1 MLENEYMD
9 TAKVGHPQQI
19 RDGKGT
25 NMTVDKGNKLARVG
39 PDGALGNELAT
50 DPKLDSGS
58 QKRIGDQ
65 LRAMYDELMQ
75 QPVPDRFRE
84 LLDQLDKNGRKEG
97 SQ

>member
-1 MLENEYMD
+1 
-9 TAKVGHPQQI
+9 
-19 RDGKGT
+19 
-25 NMTVDKGNKLARVG
+25 MTVDKGNKLARAVM
-39 PDGALGNELAT
+39 DNSLDDKLAT

-84 LLDQLDKNGRKEG
+84 LLDQLDKKNGSREG

>member
-1 MLENEYMD
+1 MR
-9 TAKVGHPQQI
+9 G
-19 RDGKGT
+19 GKGK

-39 PDGALGNELAT
+39 LENGSGGTLAT

-75 QPVPDRFRE
+75 QPVPDRFRDM
-84 LLDQLDKNGRKEG
+84 LDQLDKNGQKGG

>member
-1 MLENEYMD
+1 MD
-9 TAKVGHPQQI
+9 TAKVGYPFRI
-19 RDGKGT
+19 WDGKGMK
-25 NMTVDKGNKLARVG
+25 MTVEKGNKLAWVNR
-39 PDGALGNELAT
+39 DTTSSDKLAT

-75 QPVPDRFRE
+75 QPVPDRFKD
-84 LLDQLDKNGRKEG
+84 LLDQLDKKNGGREG